1 MAGQTKRRAARR
13 PALKR
18 GGTIFTHAPKSTAN
32 SAKGLRKCAA
42 PPGFC
47 PYGHLVIGGRDYN
60 IVAGAIITAC
70 GGEGF
75 SLVSPR
81 P

>member
-1 MAGQTKRRAARR
+1 MAEQTKRRAALR

-18 GGTIFTHAPKSTAN
+18 GGTIFTRAPKSTAN
-32 SAKGLRKCAA
+32 SVERLRKCAA
-42 PPGFC
+42 PPAFHL
-47 PYGHLVIGGRDYN
+47 YGHLVIGMRDYN